1 MELIVLVV
9 LGIILAVLSLFI
21 LMRKIES
28 ALFFSILLGPAV
40 GSSLGGFL
48 VNLFTGD
55 LGKAVESFKFL
66 PFFLA
71 PIDEAFFG
79 VGANDLL
86 VVVGAVILVLW
97 VYVLL
102 HFLTGKFGIWSF
114 PIMPAVL
121 WVAGLSL
128 VNVRLRIVAALPF
141 SSFFVEAVYGV
152 PGLVLISFLIG
163 FLCYLYHRRTEMHE
177 FELPL
182 PDRLRLRD

>member
-28 ALFFSILLGPAV
+28 VIFFSILLGPAV

-55 LGKAVESFKFL
+55 FAKAVESFKFL

-79 VGANDLL
+79 SANDLL
-86 VVVGAVILVLW
+86 VVVGAVIVALW
-97 VYVLL
+97 IYVLL
-102 HFLTGKFGIWSF
+102 HFLAGKFGIWSL
-114 PIMPAVL
+114 PILPAVL

-128 VNVRLRIVAALPF
+128 PNIRLRIVSALPF
-141 SSFFVEAVYGV
+141 SSFLVDAVYGV

-163 FLCYLYHRRTEMHE
+163 FLCYLYHRRTETHE
-177 FELPL
+177 LELPL